1 MSNEQARASQRL
13 GTPWS
18 LPRYLATWLTWLD
31 GAMQHSLAFGRLRFE
46 GAGPEAEFT
55 WASCTFILDEA
66 LDFGFGVK
74 HVSAMALGFLVVT
87 FTVQ

>member
-1 MSNEQARASQRL
+1 MSPGVTEIGDTLEPPTLS
-13 GTPWS
+13 G
-18 LPRYLATWLTWLD
+18 YLATWLD

-46 GAGPEAEFT
+46 GPGPEAEFT